1 MIMSQKEEWQIS
13 DFSGLV
19 LIEKI
24 QPQSEL
30 LQPLKDE
37 KKVGKL

>member
-19 LIEKI
+19 FREKI